1 MHMGSARHEL
11 MTNKVN
17 PVINSHFPHL
27 QHKQQKITI
36 IPIQSMFVSI
46 YTPHFTGGTPL
57 PPPPP
62 PLIIHLHL
70 LQQP

>member
-1 MHMGSARHEL
+1 M

-17 PVINSHFPHL
+17 PVINSHFPHS
-27 QHKQQKITI
+27 QHKKQNST

-62 PLIIHLHL
+62 LILHHL

>member
-1 MHMGSARHEL
+1 MNM

-17 PVINSHFPHL
+17 PVINSHFPLL
-27 QHKQQKITI
+27 QHKKQNST

-46 YTPHFTGGTPL
+46 YTPHFSGGTPL
-57 PPPPP
+57 PPPP